1 MESVEEV
8 VRETEWLNTS
18 KVGFQSPPTQQAD
31 GTDLDFTTSGVKNT
45 ACQQRLIQSHVTEL
59 FDVNKLIEI
68 CFDYPR

>member
-31 GTDLDFTTSGVKNT
+31 GTDLDFTTSCVKNT
-45 ACQQRLIQSHVTEL
+45 CVSAKADSISCHRV
-59 FDVNKLIEI
+59 V
-68 CFDYPR
+68 